1 MLWQILQIFHQS
13 ILLFFMEIFRSPSAG
28 MWPPAEDSILQPL
41 LQTGVAMCLSSG
53 HFSVSSGGVP
63 LLGPAPE
70 EMVYT
75 LLCLFPLAGI
85 QT

>member
-1 MLWQILQIFHQS
+1 MADTTNVPSIHSPLFHVNIQIPKCWHV
-13 ILLFFMEIFRSPSAG
+13 AT
-28 MWPPAEDSILQPL
+28 ADDYILQPL

-53 HFSVSSGGVP
+53 QYSVSRGGVS